1 MAFGAISAF
10 LCGGAS
16 PPVKSR
22 CRQGIHFRTQVVP
35 AEGGREE
42 VMFAMCG
49 GRWIIEGQMILPAP
63 MRILCIPQD
72 LSKIRN

>member
-35 AEGGREE
+35 GGRLREE
-42 VMFAMCG
+42 VQVGGAAEEEAVCGADAICG
-49 GRWIIEGQMILPAP
+49 GRFL
-63 MRILCIPQD
+63 
-72 LSKIRN
+72 